1 MEVIMTAL
9 YCILGV
15 LLILI
20 LVYFWLLCPSF
31 KKRDMSFLEKKPIA
45 HRGIHDSDDVAENSL
60 GAFALAVN
68 AGLPIELDVR
78 LTKDLVPVIM
88 HDSNTGRVCTES
100 LDIYNIPSD
109 RLKNLSFKKS
119 GEHVPTLAE
128 VLSLVNG
135 KVPLLIELKGEKK
148 DPLVAKKTAEL
159 LREYKGQFAIE
170 SFNPCLLR
178 AYRRCDSNAPVG
190 FLTERQK
197 IRQGLS
203 AFFASRCLVNF
214 MFRGDFIAYGYTK
227 KLPISICLAK
237 VLGSSL
243 AVWTVRSREVYIDCM
258 GRFDSIIAERIS
270 EITKE

>member
-1 MEVIMTAL
+1 MFVL
-9 YCILGV
+9 FYILGAV
-15 LLILI
+15 LLLILI
-20 LVYFWLLCPSF
+20 YLWLMCPSL
-31 KKRDMSFLEKKPIA
+31 KKRDTSFLCQKPIA
-45 HRGIHDSDDVAENSL
+45 HRGIHDSDSVAENSL

-78 LTKDLVPVIM
+78 LTKDLIPVVM
-88 HDSNTGRVCTES
+88 HDSNTGRVCTENVS
-100 LDIYNIPSD
+100 IYDVTSD
-109 RLKNLSFKKS
+109 ELKKLSFKKS

-135 KVPLLIELKGEKK
+135 KVPLLIELKGSKK
-148 DPLVAKKTAEL
+148 EPPVAEKTAEL

-178 AYRRCDSNAPVG
+178 AYRKYDKKAPIG
-190 FLTERQK
+190 FLTSRSSLRE
-197 IRQGLS
+197 GLS
-203 AFFASRCLVNF
+203 EFWASRCLVNF

-227 KLPISICLAK
+227 ALPFSIRLAK
-237 VLGSSL
+237 VLGSTL
-243 AVWTVRSREVYIDCM
+243 AVWTIRSRDTYLDCT